1 MLRLFEVFYLKGQLS
16 AEMLIIL
23 VIILG
28 IVFIAFTQMTKSAKE
43 MGGAVDAK
51 TQQLIEKSGFNPADV
66 KCATDDDCIRYS
78 SDWSC
83 DKINGYCQE

>member
-1 MLRLFEVFYLKGQLS
+1 
-16 AEMLIIL
+16 
-23 VIILG
+23 
-28 IVFIAFTQMTKSAKE
+28 MTKSAKE

-51 TQQLIEKSGFNPADV
+51 TQQLIEKSGFNPVDV
-66 KCATDDDCIRYS
+66 KCATDEECMRYS